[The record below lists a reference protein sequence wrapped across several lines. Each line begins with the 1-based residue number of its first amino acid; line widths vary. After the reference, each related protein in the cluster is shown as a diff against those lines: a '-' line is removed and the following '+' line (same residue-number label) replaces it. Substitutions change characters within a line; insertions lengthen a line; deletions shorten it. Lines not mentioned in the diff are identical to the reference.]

1 MAPAIRAA
9 FAGCLVAI
17 LLPLS
22 ADARATGRGA
32 KAQPKRHH
40 RKAKVLIHQDAA
52 GVVVAGRIHLHK
64 ASLAVYG
71 PFLPPEPY
79 LYPQPTCPE
88 TDIVREARVH
98 EEGPASQE
106 GQVEPDVVAV
116 AEARTADA
124 GPPANEAALAALAR
138 KVGSFFRA
146 KSPKAK
152 IRPEDVALSDLL
164 SARLLVPVEGADLTK
179 LRDSFLASRGRY
191 HKHMAID
198 IGAPRGTP
206 VLATS
211 DGEVV
216 KTPRERR
223 GGRTIYLKDPSGQYL
238 FYYAHLAKYAPG
250 IAAGRKVAKGEVI
263 GYVGSTGHVVGG
275 PHLHFSIARVPD
287 DEDTQREGL
296 AINPYLLFLASVP

>member
-1 MAPAIRAA
+1 MAPAFRAA
-9 FAGCLVAI
+9 LAGCLVAI

-32 KAQPKRHH
+32 KAQPKRLH

-52 GVVVAGRIHLHK
+52 GRVVAARR
-64 ASLAVYG
+64 SLPIYG

-79 LYPQPTCPE
+79 LLPQPTCPE
-88 TDIVREARVH
+88 TDIVLEARVH
-98 EEGPASQE
+98 EEGPARSE
-106 GQVEPDVVAV
+106 GQVEPDAAAGVEV
-116 AEARTADA
+116 RTPEA

-138 KVGSFFRA
+138 KVGSFFRP

-152 IRPEDVALSDLL
+152 IRPEDVDLSDLL

-191 HKHMAID
+191 RKHLAID

-206 VLATS
+206 VVATS

-216 KTPRERR
+216 KMPRERR

-250 IAAGRKVAKGEVI
+250 IVPGRKVKKGDVI
-263 GYVGSTGHVVGG
+263 GAVGSSGHVVGG
-275 PHLHFSIARVPD
+275 PHLHFSIARVPG